1 MPDTPDTSRSYTS
14 AMHENTQQIAE
25 QARPMNRT
33 RVMIVDDHQVV
44 RAGLRTMIN
53 GQPDLAVTAEAGSGR
68 DDLEQSAGRVE
79 LVL

>member
-1 MPDTPDTSRSYTS
+1 
-14 AMHENTQQIAE
+14 MHENTQQIVE

-53 GQPDLAVTAEAGSGR
+53 GQPDLAVQELERLLAIDPAATEVAE
-68 DDLEQSAGRVE
+68 E
-79 LVL
+79 LHRLRTK

>member
-1 MPDTPDTSRSYTS
+1 
-14 AMHENTQQIAE
+14 
-25 QARPMNRT
+25 MNRT

-68 DDLEQSAGRVE
+68 EAMDQLRQHTVDVLLLDLSLPTCPVSTCSSTPRRITSRWAC
-79 LVL
+79 

>member
-1 MPDTPDTSRSYTS
+1 
-14 AMHENTQQIAE
+14 MHENTQQLVE

-53 GQPDLAVTAEAGSGR
+53 GQPDLA
-68 DDLEQSAGRVE
+68 
-79 LVL
+79 